1 MRLSFEMKNVC
12 KINKCNGCM
21 ACTLICPKH
30 CIKVIDSLNAMNAEI
45 DESVC
50 INCRLC
56 EKVCPN
62 VTKAETK
69 TQIEWKQGWAE
80 DRIRKKSTSGGVAS
94 AIIES
99 FIQSGGYVASC
110 LFKGGE
116 FVFELTNDLDTAKKF
131 AGSKYVKSNPKDIY
145 REIQVRLKANRVLF
159 IGLPCQVAALNNFV
173 QNKENLYTIDLICHG
188 TPSLK
193 LLDQYLNERGFEL
206 RELENVKF
214 RTKTDMGL
222 SVDGKKINRP
232 RVMDDYLCAF
242 LESIDY
248 TENCYSCQFAS
259 LERVSDVT
267 LGDSWGTEYKSEEKK
282 GISLILIQS
291 QKGKKLIDQS
301 ELELKEVNRDK
312 AIAHNH
318 QLSHPS
324 ILSPK
329 RDKFM
334 NLIKEGESFRKATF
348 AVLPKMVIKQKI
360 KFILIKLH
368 FVYSNNSG
376 LTLKR
381 NNKR

>member
-1 MRLSFEMKNVC
+1 
-12 KINKCNGCM
+12 M

-222 SVDGKKINRP
+222 SVDGKKINCP

-242 LESIDY
+242 LGSIDY

-291 QKGKKLIDQS
+291 QKGKKIIDQS

>member
-1 MRLSFEMKNVC
+1 M
-12 KINKCNGCM
+12 
-21 ACTLICPKH
+21 
-30 CIKVIDSLNAMNAEI
+30 
-45 DESVC
+45 
-50 INCRLC
+50 
-56 EKVCPN
+56 
-62 VTKAETK
+62 
-69 TQIEWKQGWAE
+69 
-80 DRIRKKSTSGGVAS
+80 
-94 AIIES
+94 
-99 FIQSGGYVASC
+99 
-110 LFKGGE
+110 
-116 FVFELTNDLDTAKKF
+116 
-131 AGSKYVKSNPKDIY
+131 
-145 REIQVRLKANRVLF
+145 
-159 IGLPCQVAALNNFV
+159 
-173 QNKENLYTIDLICHG
+173 
-188 TPSLK
+188 
-193 LLDQYLNERGFEL
+193 NERGFEL
-206 RELENVKF
+206 RELENVNF

-329 RDKFM
+329 RDKVM